1 MVTFRVDKE
10 NNILFVT
17 ILGVTPKEKMGEL
30 IAEFSTKCSELR
42 EYFTIINDLS
52 LYKSHSE
59 HDFELMCKL
68 TQMLLEKFSIAR
80 IIRITGENTQNM
92 KKLLLLDKTL
102 GLKNIYYA
110 ANKKAALESIYK
122 FTH

>member
-1 MVTFRVDKE
+1 MVTFRTDKE

-30 IAEFSTKCSELR
+30 MAEFGTKCSELR
-42 EYFTIINDLS
+42 EHFTIINDLS
-52 LYKSHSE
+52 LYKSNSE

-80 IIRITGENTQNM
+80 IIRITGENSQNM

-102 GLKNIYYA
+102 GLKNVYYA